1 MDQSIINFKVY
12 EDSVE
17 YVGMAQ
23 ATLPDLTA
31 LTQSISGAG
40 IAGNVE
46 SVILGHF
53 DAMTLGLNFR
63 TVTDQSVKLS
73 EPRRHTIDLRVAQQD
88 EDVVAGK
95 VVVRAVKHILVVIPK
110 SDKGGSVA
118 PAAPSNGSG
127 EYAVRYWATY
137 IDGKKVRE
145 VDQLNFICYVNGTDY
160 FITGFLVLL
169 LGLISTGI
177 VGMAYGTVDVFGW
190 FGAMGKGMTGMGE
203 LIIVTL
209 MAGGMLELIR
219 FNGGV
224 DYVLHRLTQH
234 VKGKRG
240 AELSIAALVSLANI
254 CTANNTIAIITVG
267 PLANDI
273 AEQFRV
279 DKRKSASILD
289 TFSCV
294 IQGIIPYGA
303 QLLIAAELSGLSP
316 INIIGYL
323 YYPMTLGVVAILSIL
338 FRYPRRYS

>member
-118 PAAPSNGSG
+118 PAAPSNGS
-127 EYAVRYWATY
+127 WATY

-160 FITGFLVLL
+160 LADVRKA
-169 LGLISTGI
+169 LG
-177 VGMAYGTVDVFGW
+177 M
-190 FGAMGKGMTGMGE
+190 
-203 LIIVTL
+203 
-209 MAGGMLELIR
+209 
-219 FNGGV
+219 
-224 DYVLHRLTQH
+224 
-234 VKGKRG
+234 
-240 AELSIAALVSLANI
+240 
-254 CTANNTIAIITVG
+254 
-267 PLANDI
+267 
-273 AEQFRV
+273 
-279 DKRKSASILD
+279 
-289 TFSCV
+289 
-294 IQGIIPYGA
+294 
-303 QLLIAAELSGLSP
+303 
-316 INIIGYL
+316 
-323 YYPMTLGVVAILSIL
+323 
-338 FRYPRRYS
+338 

>member
-95 VVVRAVKHILVVIPK
+95 VVVRAVKHIFVVIPK

-118 PAAPSNGSG
+118 PPRPPTAPASTPSATGRPTLTARRCVRSTSSTSSAMSTAPTTWPTSARRSACKRPDKSPGRNIRSG
-127 EYAVRYWATY
+127 
-137 IDGKKVRE
+137 
-145 VDQLNFICYVNGTDY
+145 
-160 FITGFLVLL
+160 
-169 LGLISTGI
+169 
-177 VGMAYGTVDVFGW
+177 
-190 FGAMGKGMTGMGE
+190 
-203 LIIVTL
+203 
-209 MAGGMLELIR
+209 
-219 FNGGV
+219 
-224 DYVLHRLTQH
+224 H
-234 VKGKRG
+234 
-240 AELSIAALVSLANI
+240 
-254 CTANNTIAIITVG
+254 
-267 PLANDI
+267 
-273 AEQFRV
+273 
-279 DKRKSASILD
+279 
-289 TFSCV
+289 
-294 IQGIIPYGA
+294 
-303 QLLIAAELSGLSP
+303 
-316 INIIGYL
+316 
-323 YYPMTLGVVAILSIL
+323 L
-338 FRYPRRYS
+338 FEI

>member
-1 MDQSIINFKVY
+1 MDQSIINFTVY
-12 EDSVE
+12 EASVE

-23 ATLPDLTA
+23 APLPDLTA

-160 FITGFLVLL
+160 LADVRKA
-169 LGLISTGI
+169 LG
-177 VGMAYGTVDVFGW
+177 M
-190 FGAMGKGMTGMGE
+190 
-203 LIIVTL
+203 
-209 MAGGMLELIR
+209 
-219 FNGGV
+219 
-224 DYVLHRLTQH
+224 
-234 VKGKRG
+234 
-240 AELSIAALVSLANI
+240 
-254 CTANNTIAIITVG
+254 
-267 PLANDI
+267 
-273 AEQFRV
+273 
-279 DKRKSASILD
+279 
-289 TFSCV
+289 
-294 IQGIIPYGA
+294 
-303 QLLIAAELSGLSP
+303 
-316 INIIGYL
+316 
-323 YYPMTLGVVAILSIL
+323 
-338 FRYPRRYS
+338 